1 MKVIYKSQKKTYS
14 KSIMSKSNPIS
25 KEKDHKTILKEETLI
40 LDLELAIKKENFK
53 KNKKI
58 KTKIDV

>member
-1 MKVIYKSQKKTYS
+1 MNVINKSQKTYS
-14 KSIMSKSNPIS
+14 KSTMPESSPTS
-25 KEKDHKTILKEETLI
+25 KEKDHRVILKEEKLI

-53 KNKKI
+53 KSKKI

>member
-1 MKVIYKSQKKTYS
+1 
-14 KSIMSKSNPIS
+14 MSKSNPIS
-25 KEKDHKTILKEETLI
+25 KEKDHKIILKEETLI

>member
-1 MKVIYKSQKKTYS
+1 MPESSPT
-14 KSIMSKSNPIS
+14 S
-25 KEKDHKTILKEETLI
+25 KEKDHRVILKEEKLI

-53 KNKKI
+53 KSKKI